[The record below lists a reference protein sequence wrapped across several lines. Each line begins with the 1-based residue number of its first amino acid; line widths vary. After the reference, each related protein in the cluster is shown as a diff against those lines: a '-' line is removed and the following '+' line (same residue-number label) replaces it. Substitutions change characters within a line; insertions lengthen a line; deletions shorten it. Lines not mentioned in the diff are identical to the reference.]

1 VAGQK
6 IALIVGAGFS
16 TETGLPTTAQLGQL
30 FLKNPPAS
38 RFEHV
43 DEPLRKGID
52 NTISKELSEFWEA
65 TFRFRPN
72 DNLGRSFHAYRFGC

>member
-38 RFEHV
+38 TAVQVPR
-43 DEPLRKGID
+43 L
-52 NTISKELSEFWEA
+52 
-65 TFRFRPN
+65 FRPEF
-72 DNLGRSFHAYRFGC
+72 LVEVEAVAVIQ